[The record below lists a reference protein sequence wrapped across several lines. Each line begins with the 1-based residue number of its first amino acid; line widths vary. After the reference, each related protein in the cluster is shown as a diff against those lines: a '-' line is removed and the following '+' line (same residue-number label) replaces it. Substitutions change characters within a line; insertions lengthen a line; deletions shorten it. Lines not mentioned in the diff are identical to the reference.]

1 MPQRSAILSILDSVT
16 ASCEVVG
23 GRPLKRIS
31 HLIERLFNCST
42 APRRSKTKL
51 GAKTPALIAVI
62 VGLFAMPAAAQIAPA
77 PHVQL
82 GIGVVPGIGL
92 EAGYVSPRSFYT
104 VEGVLYVDGSPGFA
118 GGQGSVQ
125 ISGGLGG
132 AIRILGIMRVIGSP
146 ENVERDFDV
155 GLRFGP
161 SLFFTVGESSREEN
175 PFSLFLEP
183 FLRFSSAFGEDRMY
197 FAELGIQR
205 PFLRAGLWF
214 RL

>member
-1 MPQRSAILSILDSVT
+1 MLAACL
-16 ASCEVVG
+16 VV
-23 GRPLKRIS
+23 
-31 HLIERLFNCST
+31 ST
-42 APRRSKTKL
+42 F
-51 GAKTPALIAVI
+51 GAARAH
-62 VGLFAMPAAAQIAPA
+62 AQIDPT
-77 PHVQL
+77 PHIQL
-82 GIGVVPGIGL
+82 GFGAVPGIGL

-104 VEGVLYVDGSPGFA
+104 VEGVLYVDGTPPFA

-132 AIRILGIMRVIGSP
+132 AIRVLGIMRVIGSP
-146 ENVERDFDV
+146 ENVGRDFDV

-183 FLRFSSAFGEDRMY
+183 FLRFSSSFGEDRMY